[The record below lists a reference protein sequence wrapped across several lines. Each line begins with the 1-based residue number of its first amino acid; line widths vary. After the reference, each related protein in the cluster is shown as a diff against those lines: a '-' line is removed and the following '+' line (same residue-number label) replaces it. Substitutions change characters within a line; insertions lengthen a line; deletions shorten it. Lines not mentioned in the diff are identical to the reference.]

1 MKIEVIG
8 SGCAKCKKL
17 YELTQE
23 VAQDLNIKDA
33 VLYSNDVNKIIAMGV
48 MQSPVLAIN
57 DKPVLVGILP
67 DKDKLKQIISESEK

>member
-1 MKIEVIG
+1 MKIEIIG

-17 YELTQE
+17 YELTKE
-23 VAQDLNIKDA
+23 VAQDLNIQDTI
-33 VLYSNDVNKIIAMGV
+33 LYSTDMNKIIAMGV

-67 DKDKLKQIISESEK
+67 DKDKFKQIISSI